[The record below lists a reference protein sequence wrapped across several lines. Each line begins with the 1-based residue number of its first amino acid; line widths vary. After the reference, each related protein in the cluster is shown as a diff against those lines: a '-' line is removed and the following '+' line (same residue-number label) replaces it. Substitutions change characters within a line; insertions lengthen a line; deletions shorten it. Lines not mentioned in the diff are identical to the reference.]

1 MDQLA
6 SSSFV
11 YEQCDVP
18 AGVTLADWRQRRP
31 SRSPR
36 RVQVAGGL
44 MAAVAT
50 LAPVLMSLRGMRS
63 H

>member
-1 MDQLA
+1 MDQVA
-6 SSSFV
+6 GSFQ

-18 AGVTLADWRQRRP
+18 AGVSLTEWRQRHSP
-31 SRSPR
+31 RSQR

-50 LAPVLMSLRGMRS
+50 LAPVLMSLRGMRPN
-63 H
+63 

>member
-11 YEQCDVP
+11 YEQCDAP
-18 AGVTLADWRQRRP
+18 ADVRLTEWRERQP
-31 SRSPR
+31 QRSPR
-36 RVQVAGGL
+36 RMQVAGGL

-63 H
+63 N

>member
-6 SSSFV
+6 SSFQ

-18 AGVTLADWRQRRP
+18 AGVSLADWRQRQA

-63 H
+63 N

>member
-6 SSSFV
+6 STSFV

-18 AGVTLADWRQRRP
+18 AGVTLTDWSRRQA
-31 SRSPR
+31 RSPR
-36 RVQVAGGL
+36 RAQVAGGL

-63 H
+63 N